1 MVELVPSELYG
12 PRVVSPGR
20 ETDTAEAKALEG
32 PLCSGDVVTATMGA
46 KRENKTEG
54 HLPWPLLPPTSVTE
68 LLATDK
74 MQELCDLE

>member
-20 ETDTAEAKALEG
+20 ETDTTEAKTLEG

-46 KRENKTEG
+46 KRENKTKG
-54 HLPWPLLPPTSVTE
+54 HLPWPLLPPHFSHR
-68 LLATDK
+68 ATGHRYNAGAV
-74 MQELCDLE
+74 